1 MENQCISDGLVEK
14 ENLLRG
20 EEDETKIEADD
31 KLMSNS
37 STPENNTPELPPIAS
52 LIANKN

>member
-14 ENLLRG
+14 DNLLRG

-52 LIANKN
+52 LIAN